1 MKISKTRQCLLN
13 TLFLRLTLWIIMLV
27 LILGQCM
34 FVFAANEEENEKE
47 NKVVRVA
54 YVLADDFQE
63 GAEGERKYGYGYEYL
78 KKVSYYTGWK
88 YEYVYGSFAELLQKL
103 ANGEIDLMGNISYT
117 EERAQYINFSNLP
130 EGDEYFYVY
139 GYAGQTKI
147 DGNDPSTFNGIKVGV
162 NAGSYQTELFEKW
175 CEEKN
180 VTCEL
185 IDYTDEN
192 ERLADLENGVI
203 DATLATNAALRLN
216 LEPLVQIG
224 KEPYYFG
231 VAKGRDDLLVELN
244 NAMSNI
250 QTANPF
256 YNDEL
261 RTKYFN
267 STSVIMRMLT
277 EGEKEWLKNTSE
289 IKVGYLNNYRPY
301 SVTDANGSMS
311 GMVKDLLDYIK
322 DEYLLDYSSKEFSS
336 YTDMLQALHNNE
348 VDVIFPIYGDLG
360 IAELEKLMV
369 TDPVTTTTL
378 TMYYSDRESEEED
391 SIAIDGTDPFQ
402 EKFALLYFPNAKHVK
417 YNSMEECLKAVI
429 NNEVRSTIKETSKI
443 EKANISALMQE
454 LQKSTLRHF
463 ANVGFGVRE
472 GDIELLAVLNKG
484 IGITDESL
492 INNALVT
499 HSQVSS
505 QVTVVDFLREY
516 VVEVFCIIIAIFSII
531 IGILIVYYRSMEKSK
546 KRMLKANEDIEK
558 ARYEA
563 EHDSLTGLLN
573 RKAFQDIKGRL
584 KKSTQP
590 FALLLLDGDKFK
602 EINDT
607 YGHDIGDKVIQKIA
621 NQMKEQFRSE
631 DYLIR
636 IGGDEFAAFIMDIT
650 SSEGMVIQEKIN
662 KINRNLKNSSDGLPS
677 ISVSVGIT
685 FSSNGYKDELFK
697 NADQALYKTKGQG
710 GCGYTVYE

>member
-348 VDVIFPIYGDLG
+348 VDVIFP
-360 IAELEKLMV
+360 
-369 TDPVTTTTL
+369 
-378 TMYYSDRESEEED
+378 S
-391 SIAIDGTDPFQ
+391 
-402 EKFALLYFPNAKHVK
+402 
-417 YNSMEECLKAVI
+417 
-429 NNEVRSTIKETSKI
+429 
-443 EKANISALMQE
+443 
-454 LQKSTLRHF
+454 
-463 ANVGFGVRE
+463 
-472 GDIELLAVLNKG
+472 
-484 IGITDESL
+484 
-492 INNALVT
+492 
-499 HSQVSS
+499 
-505 QVTVVDFLREY
+505 
-516 VVEVFCIIIAIFSII
+516 
-531 IGILIVYYRSMEKSK
+531 
-546 KRMLKANEDIEK
+546 
-558 ARYEA
+558 
-563 EHDSLTGLLN
+563 
-573 RKAFQDIKGRL
+573 
-584 KKSTQP
+584 
-590 FALLLLDGDKFK
+590 
-602 EINDT
+602 
-607 YGHDIGDKVIQKIA
+607 
-621 NQMKEQFRSE
+621 
-631 DYLIR
+631 
-636 IGGDEFAAFIMDIT
+636 
-650 SSEGMVIQEKIN
+650 MVILVLQN
-662 KINRNLKNSSDGLPS
+662 
-677 ISVSVGIT
+677 
-685 FSSNGYKDELFK
+685 
-697 NADQALYKTKGQG
+697 
-710 GCGYTVYE
+710 